1 MTRRQSLVQRSPEN
15 FHTIGGSLV
24 LDARHATTQGEIQM
38 RSHTGSDG
46 SAITARSMSRT
57 NRWRLALAV
66 FAMAFFNVS
75 CSDEKPPEPPPIV
88 AEVAVDEAPPPTH
101 LRINTLTLQNTS
113 LNGQMGAGYADLYS
127 GTAYGGQDASDNAD
141 RIDFR
146 YQYRGRDIANKR
158 SFENM
163 STKSRWD
170 RAGLFTNVTST
181 ESKIARTAI
190 DEATFDSIENDD
202 DLMRSFD
209 FQPVLEA
216 SASRH
221 RREYLS
227 NAADEPLSGVFA
239 FIDKNG
245 RRGLFKIV
253 SAETAP
259 IDTVSEGKLT
269 IEIKIEDRQG

>member
-1 MTRRQSLVQRSPEN
+1 
-15 FHTIGGSLV
+15 
-24 LDARHATTQGEIQM
+24 
-38 RSHTGSDG
+38 
-46 SAITARSMSRT
+46 
-57 NRWRLALAV
+57 
-66 FAMAFFNVS
+66 MAFFNVF
-75 CSDEKPPEPPPIV
+75 CSDEKPPEPPPTV
-88 AEVAVDEAPPPTH
+88 AEVEVEEAPPPTH
-101 LRINTLTLQNTS
+101 LRINTLRLQNTS

-127 GTAYGGQDASDNAD
+127 GMAYGGQDASDNAD

-158 SFENM
+158 SFESM

-170 RAGLFTNVTST
+170 RTGLFTNATST
-181 ESKIARTAI
+181 ESKIARTAL
-190 DEATFDSIENDD
+190 DEETFDSIENDD

-216 SASRH
+216 EASRH
-221 RREYLS
+221 RRAYLS
-227 NAADEPLSGVFA
+227 NAADEPLSAVFA

-245 RRGLFKIV
+245 RRGLFKIM